1 VVAELVETS
10 RALQAEARV
19 KQRRATL
26 LRQRNQAVRARLL
39 AVRERQNGDAVVA
52 LSHPELVG
60 GASLDDELDR
70 PG

>member
-39 AVRERQNGDAVVA
+39 PVWEREDGDAVVP
-52 LSHPELVG
+52 LSHPKLVG
-60 GASLDDELDR
+60 GASLHDELDR